1 MGESNQTPMMQQYL
15 AIKKRYGGM
24 LLFFRLGDFY
34 EMFYQDA
41 EEASALLGLTL
52 TSRNGMPMC
61 GVPWHAAEGYIAR
74 ILKAGKRVA
83 ICEQVE
89 DPAKTKGLVRREV
102 TRVITPGTVTD
113 EKLLQT
119 DENNFLMAIWL
130 DQHNAALA
138 VADITT
144 GEFGVASCQGDIQ
157 KLNAFLED
165 EIIRF
170 APSEIVTLASQ
181 ATKIPVGLIQ
191 GISLT
196 TVADHLV
203 HPQTARETLCAQFQT
218 ASLDGFMINE
228 EDGSLQAAAIALASL
243 REIRLGAVESITTIK
258 RMDSGGTVMLPAI
271 TQTNLELVRS
281 LSGGEERTLVSVLDR
296 TATPMGKRRIRQN
309 ILAPMLDPVAIN
321 KRLDLVSVQTADRV
335 FLDAVIQSL
344 GRIRDLERLASR
356 VALGRANARDLV
368 AIAASLEEVR
378 VLRKRLLEKPEYFE
392 ICQGIDPFDR
402 LIAALRE
409 ALLDEPAAGIDEG
422 GMIRSGFSPELDEL
436 RGLQSGGEEALAAMQ
451 QRERERT
458 GIGSLKICYNR
469 VIGYFIEVSKSNL
482 ASVPSEYIRKQSM
495 VGGERFVTDE
505 LREYEERILGAQE
518 RIIELERSLFKTL
531 TQETANWVARINAA
545 ADRIAEVDLLACFAK
560 NALDYGYMRPV
571 VDGSDRLSIVEG
583 RHPVIERVIP
593 EPFVPN
599 ATELDLAEN
608 RIKIV
613 TGPNMAGKSTY
624 LRQTAL
630 IVLMAQIGSWVPAA
644 SAPIGV
650 VDRIF
655 TRVGASD
662 NLARGQS
669 TFLVEMLETAAIL
682 NNATARSLII
692 MDEIGRGTST
702 YDGLSLAR
710 AVAEYLLEHVEVG
723 GRTLFAT
730 HYHEMTVLG
739 EREGAGNLNVQ
750 VREWNDEVIFLRK
763 VVPGA
768 ADKSYGIHV
777 ARLAGLPHPVI
788 RRARQILHEL
798 EDREGTR
805 PVSFAGEGQTAVRES
820 SPQLSLFGAREEA
833 VIERIRAV
841 QPDHMTP
848 MDALALLAEL
858 RDELGG

>member
-1 MGESNQTPMMQQYL
+1 MMQQYL
-15 AIKKRYGGM
+15 GIKNRYAGT
-24 LLFFRLGDFY
+24 LLLFRLGDFY
-34 EMFYQDA
+34 ELFFGDA
-41 EEASALLGLTL
+41 EEASSVLGLTL

-61 GVPWHAAEGYIAR
+61 GVPWHAAESYIGR
-74 ILKAGKRVA
+74 LLKAGKRVA
-83 ICEQVE
+83 ICEQME
-89 DPAKTKGLVRREV
+89 DPSKTKGLVRREV

-113 EKLLQT
+113 EKLIQS
-119 DENNFLMAIWL
+119 DENNFLMAVWIG
-130 DQHNAALA
+130 AGCTGVA
-138 VADITT
+138 VADIST
-144 GEFGVASCQGDIQ
+144 GEFGVTARSGTAMQLGS
-157 KLNAFLED
+157 FLED

-170 APSEIVTLASQ
+170 APREVVSLASQ
-181 ATKIPVGLIQ
+181 AELLPRHLVQ
-191 GISLT
+191 GIPAGSVPDH
-196 TVADHLV
+196 VA
-203 HPQTARETLCAQFQT
+203 HPEYAREALCSQFGT
-218 ASLDGFMINE
+218 TSLEGFMLRA

-243 REIRLGAVESITTIK
+243 RETRLGTVENITAI
-258 RMDSGGTVMLPAI
+258 RRLDAAGTVMLPAI

-281 LSGGEERTLVSVLDR
+281 FSGGEERTLVSVLDR
-296 TATPMGKRRIRQN
+296 TSTPMGRRLLRQN
-309 ILAPMLDPVAIN
+309 ILAPMVDPVAIN
-321 KRLDLVSVQTADRV
+321 RRLELVAVQTADRV
-335 FLDAVIQSL
+335 FLDGVVQSL
-344 GRIRDLERLASR
+344 GSIRDLERLASR

-368 AIAASLEEVR
+368 SIASSLEGVHA
-378 VLRKRLLEKPEYFE
+378 LRKRLLEKPAFFE
-392 ICQGIDPFDR
+392 ICQGIDSFEP
-402 LIAALRE
+402 LV
-409 ALLDEPAAGIDEG
+409 ALLRSALTDEPALSLDEG
-422 GMIRSGFSPELDEL
+422 GMIRTGYSGELDEL
-436 RGLQSGGEEALAAMQ
+436 RALQSGGEEALAAMQ

-458 GIGSLKICYNR
+458 GIGSLKIRYNR
-469 VIGYFIEVSKSNL
+469 VIGYYIEVSKSNL
-482 ASVPSEYIRKQSM
+482 ANVPPEYQRKQSM
-495 VGGERFVTDE
+495 AGGERFVTDE
-505 LREYEERILGAQE
+505 LREYEGRILGAQE
-518 RIIELERSLFKTL
+518 RVIELERSLFHDLAAKTAEWL
-531 TQETANWVARINAA
+531 GRIGVAAG
-545 ADRIAEVDLLACFAK
+545 RIAEVDVLASFAR
-560 NALDYGYMRPV
+560 NALDYGYVRPV
-571 VDGSDRLSIVEG
+571 VDESDRLAIIDG

-599 ATELDLAEN
+599 TTELDLAEH

-644 SAPIGV
+644 SAHIGV

-682 NNATARSLII
+682 HNATSRSLII

-710 AVAEYLLEHVEVG
+710 SVAEYLLEHPEVG

-763 VVPGA
+763 VIPGA

-798 EDREGTR
+798 EDREGAR
-805 PVSFAGEGQTAVRES
+805 PVSLSGEGQAAVREA

-841 QPDHMTP
+841 NPDHITP
-848 MDALALLAEL
+848 LDALKLLVEL
-858 RDELGG
+858 REGLGG